1 VTVPPLIH
9 FIIYAIII
17 IELCTCMSLLRTLI
31 VGLYLIAKKG
41 EEGDIKN
48 PWYYEQAVAY
58 RGTKLI
64 VFRFYT
70 G

>member
-1 VTVPPLIH
+1 MLQLRELFTCLRPL
-9 FIIYAIII
+9 
-17 IELCTCMSLLRTLI
+17 RPLI

-58 RGTKLI
+58 RGTTLI
-64 VFRFYT
+64 VVRFYT

>member
-1 VTVPPLIH
+1 
-9 FIIYAIII
+9 
-17 IELCTCMSLLRTLI
+17 MSLLRTLI